1 MRVSLFGGQQQRLCI
16 GRTIAVKPQ
25 IVLMDEVF
33 LMDEVCLALDPIAT
47 ARIEELI
54 VKLQHDFTI
63 LIVTHTHNMR
73 VSDRNPFFYLGELI
87 EYTNHFKIFGNPSK
101 ERNPYSILSSSQ
113 EVLSLSLT

>member
-25 IVLMDEVF
+25 IVLMDEP
-33 LMDEVCLALDPIAT
+33 CLALDPIAT

-87 EYTNHFKIFGNPSK
+87 EYTNHSKIFGNPSK

-113 EVLSLSLT
+113 GVLSLSLT

>member
-25 IVLMDEVF
+25 IVLMDEP
-33 LMDEVCLALDPIAT
+33 CLALDPIAT
-47 ARIEELI
+47 AHIEELI
-54 VKLQHDFTI
+54 VKLQHEFTI
-63 LIVTHTHNMR
+63 LIVTHNIR

-87 EYTNHFKIFGNPSK
+87 GYTNYSKVFGNPSK
-101 ERNPYSILSSSQ
+101 DRNPYSILSSSQ